1 MKKNL
6 IALIAG
12 AAALCMMTAGC
23 GSQSTETT
31 TASAAATQAAAA
43 ATTAAAAAAQEE
55 EQAWKKDDTSYLSG
69 ITASDYVELPD
80 DYKHQSVEV
89 AKPDDPTDEEVEQRI
104 QAVLQ
109 SNGALEEVDRKVE
122 EGDTVNIDY
131 VGKIDGEEFA
141 GGSGSYDLLIGSG
154 AFIEGFED
162 GLIGAKKGET
172 LDLNLKFPD
181 DYPSED
187 VAGKDVVFTVTVNKI
202 SEYALSDDFVKSLNL
217 TNDFGQAVTDVD
229 TFREYI
235 RSNMIEENEGT
246 YTWLIKHEID
256 NNLLETVTFKQD
268 IPASMLESYYF
279 QYQNYLSNAASSNYM
294 DLATFMQKQ
303 YGATADNY
311 DTMIR
316 DFAKQG
322 AQLGLIYQAIADE
335 RELNP
340 TEEEIRTAIAEY
352 VKTDTT
358 GATADDLDRYIQE
371 YIRDELLSNR
381 VRNWLYEHCEVSEPE
396 KSEGDTADTAE
407 AAEEKED
414 DTSDTSDT
422 SEKTEEDSADTSASS
437 STEEESSAAGT
448 TEDSAAAHEN

>member
-31 TASAAATQAAAA
+31 TASAAATEAAAA

-55 EQAWKKDDTSYLSG
+55 EQAWKKDDASYLSG

-89 AKPDDPTDEEVEQRI
+89 AKPDDPTDEQVEQRI

-162 GLIGAKKGET
+162 GLIGAKKDET

-181 DYPSED
+181 DYPAED

-294 DLATFMQKQ
+294 DLPTFMQKQ

-358 GATADDLDRYIQE
+358 GATVEDLDRYIQE
-371 YIRDELLSNR
+371 YIRDELLSSR
-381 VRNWLYEHCEVSEPE
+381 VRNWLYEHCDVSEPE
-396 KSEGDTADTAE
+396 KGEGDTSDTAE

-414 DTSDTSDT
+414 DTSDTS
-422 SEKTEEDSADTSASS
+422 EKAEEDSADTSGTS

>member
-31 TASAAATQAAAA
+31 TASAAATEAAAA

-181 DYPSED
+181 DYPAED

-303 YGATADNY
+303 YGATHRGGDPHCN
-311 DTMIR
+311 R
-316 DFAKQG
+316 RVCQ
-322 AQLGLIYQAIADE
+322 
-335 RELNP
+335 
-340 TEEEIRTAIAEY
+340 
-352 VKTDTT
+352 
-358 GATADDLDRYIQE
+358 DRYH
-371 YIRDELLSNR
+371 RSN
-381 VRNWLYEHCEVSEPE
+381 
-396 KSEGDTADTAE
+396 G
-407 AAEEKED
+407 
-414 DTSDTSDT
+414 
-422 SEKTEEDSADTSASS
+422 
-437 STEEESSAAGT
+437 G
-448 TEDSAAAHEN
+448 

>member
-31 TASAAATQAAAA
+31 TASAAATEAAAA

-181 DYPSED
+181 DYPAED

-279 QYQNYLSNAASSNYM
+279 QYQNYLSNAAASNYM

-371 YIRDELLSNR
+371 YIRDELLSSR

-396 KSEGDTADTAE
+396 KGNGDTSDTAE
-407 AAEEKED
+407 AAEEKKD
-414 DTSDTSDT
+414 DTSDT
-422 SEKTEEDSADTSASS
+422 SEKAEEDSSDTSSSS
-437 STEEESSAAGT
+437 STEEESSSAGT

>member
-414 DTSDTSDT
+414 DTSDTS
-422 SEKTEEDSADTSASS
+422 EKTEEDSADTSASS

>member
-31 TASAAATQAAAA
+31 TASAAATEAAAA

-172 LDLNLKFPD
+172 LNLNLKFPD
-181 DYPSED
+181 DYPAED

-246 YTWLIKHEID
+246 YIWLIKHEID

-371 YIRDELLSNR
+371 YIRDELLSSR

-396 KSEGDTADTAE
+396 KGNGDTSDTAE
-407 AAEEKED
+407 AVEEKKD
-414 DTSDTSDT
+414 DTSDT
-422 SEKTEEDSADTSASS
+422 SEKAEEDSSDTSSSS

>member
-31 TASAAATQAAAA
+31 TASAAATEAAAA

-172 LDLNLKFPD
+172 LNLNLKFPD
-181 DYPSED
+181 DYPAED

-279 QYQNYLSNAASSNYM
+279 QYQNYLSNAASSNDM

-371 YIRDELLSNR
+371 YIRDELLSSR

-396 KSEGDTADTAE
+396 KGNGDTSDTAE
-407 AAEEKED
+407 AAEEKKD
-414 DTSDTSDT
+414 DTSDT
-422 SEKTEEDSADTSASS
+422 SEKAEEDSSDTSSSS

>member
-31 TASAAATQAAAA
+31 TASAAATEAAAA

-181 DYPSED
+181 DYPAED

-246 YTWLIKHEID
+246 YTRLIKHEID

-371 YIRDELLSNR
+371 YIRDELLSSR

-396 KSEGDTADTAE
+396 KGNGDTSDTAE
-407 AAEEKED
+407 AAEEKKD
-414 DTSDTSDT
+414 DTSDT
-422 SEKTEEDSADTSASS
+422 SEKAEEDSSDTSSSS
-437 STEEESSAAGT
+437 STEEESSSAGT

>member
-31 TASAAATQAAAA
+31 TASAAATEAAAA

-181 DYPSED
+181 DYPAED

-371 YIRDELLSNR
+371 YIRDELLSSR

-396 KSEGDTADTAE
+396 KGNGDTSDTAE
-407 AAEEKED
+407 AAEEKKD
-414 DTSDTSDT
+414 DTSDT
-422 SEKTEEDSADTSASS
+422 SEKAEEDSSDTSSSS
-437 STEEESSAAGT
+437 STEEESSSAGT

>member
-31 TASAAATQAAAA
+31 TASAAATEAAAA

-69 ITASDYVELPD
+69 ITASDYVELPE

-131 VGKIDGEEFA
+131 VGKIDGKEFT

-181 DYPSED
+181 DYPAED

-256 NNLLETVTFKQD
+256 NNLLDTVTFKQD

-371 YIRDELLSNR
+371 YIRDELLSSR

-396 KSEGDTADTAE
+396 KGNGDTSDTAE
-407 AAEEKED
+407 AAEEKKD
-414 DTSDTSDT
+414 DTSDT
-422 SEKTEEDSADTSASS
+422 SEKAEEDSSDTSATS

>member
-31 TASAAATQAAAA
+31 TASAAATEAAAA

-181 DYPSED
+181 DYPAED

-371 YIRDELLSNR
+371 YIRDELLSSR

-396 KSEGDTADTAE
+396 KGNGDTSDTAE
-407 AAEEKED
+407 AVEEKKD
-414 DTSDTSDT
+414 DTSDT
-422 SEKTEEDSADTSASS
+422 SEKAEEDSSDTSSSS
-437 STEEESSAAGT
+437 STEEESSSAGT

>member
-31 TASAAATQAAAA
+31 TATAAATQAAAA

-414 DTSDTSDT
+414 DISDT

>member
-31 TASAAATQAAAA
+31 TASAAATEAAAA

-181 DYPSED
+181 DYPAED

-371 YIRDELLSNR
+371 YIRDELLSSR

-396 KSEGDTADTAE
+396 KGNGDTSDTAE
-407 AAEEKED
+407 AVEEKKD
-414 DTSDTSDT
+414 DTSDT
-422 SEKTEEDSADTSASS
+422 SEKAEEDSSDTSSSS

>member
-31 TASAAATQAAAA
+31 TASAAATEAAAA

-181 DYPSED
+181 DYPAED

-371 YIRDELLSNR
+371 YIRDELLSSR

-396 KSEGDTADTAE
+396 KGNGDTSDTAE
-407 AAEEKED
+407 AAEEKKD
-414 DTSDTSDT
+414 DTSDT
-422 SEKTEEDSADTSASS
+422 SEKAEEDSSDASAAS

>member
-31 TASAAATQAAAA
+31 TASAAATEAAAA

-172 LDLNLKFPD
+172 LNLNLKFPD
-181 DYPSED
+181 DYPAED

-371 YIRDELLSNR
+371 YIRDELLSSR

-396 KSEGDTADTAE
+396 KGNGDTSDTAE
-407 AAEEKED
+407 AVEEKKD
-414 DTSDTSDT
+414 DTSDT
-422 SEKTEEDSADTSASS
+422 SEKAEEDSSDTSSSS

>member
-31 TASAAATQAAAA
+31 TASAAATEAAAA

-181 DYPSED
+181 DYPAED

-279 QYQNYLSNAASSNYM
+279 QYQNYLSNAAASNYM

-371 YIRDELLSNR
+371 YIRDELLSSR

-396 KSEGDTADTAE
+396 KGNGDTSDTAE
-407 AAEEKED
+407 AAEEKKD
-414 DTSDTSDT
+414 DTSDT
-422 SEKTEEDSADTSASS
+422 SEKAEEDSSDTSSSS

>member
-31 TASAAATQAAAA
+31 TASAAATEAAAA

-69 ITASDYVELPD
+69 ITASDYVELPE

-131 VGKIDGEEFA
+131 VGKIDGEEFT

-181 DYPSED
+181 DYPAED

-256 NNLLETVTFKQD
+256 NNLLDTVTFKQD

-371 YIRDELLSNR
+371 YIRDELLSSR

-396 KSEGDTADTAE
+396 KGNGDTSDTAE
-407 AAEEKED
+407 AAEEKKD
-414 DTSDTSDT
+414 DTSDT
-422 SEKTEEDSADTSASS
+422 SEKAEEDSSDTSATS

>member
-31 TASAAATQAAAA
+31 TASAAATEAAAA

-172 LDLNLKFPD
+172 LNLNLKFPD
-181 DYPSED
+181 DYPAED

-246 YTWLIKHEID
+246 YIWLIKHEID

-371 YIRDELLSNR
+371 YIRDELLSSR

-396 KSEGDTADTAE
+396 KGNGDTSDTAE
-407 AAEEKED
+407 AAEEKKD
-414 DTSDTSDT
+414 DTSDT
-422 SEKTEEDSADTSASS
+422 SEKAEEDSSDTSSSS

>member
-31 TASAAATQAAAA
+31 TASAAATEAAAA

-55 EQAWKKDDTSYLSG
+55 EQAWKKDDSSYLSG

-89 AKPDDPTDEEVEQRI
+89 AKPDDPTDEQVEQRI

-181 DYPSED
+181 DYPAED

-371 YIRDELLSNR
+371 YIRDELLSSR

-396 KSEGDTADTAE
+396 KGNGDTSDTAE
-407 AAEEKED
+407 AAEEKKD
-414 DTSDTSDT
+414 DTSDT
-422 SEKTEEDSADTSASS
+422 SEKAEEDSSDTSSSS

>member
-31 TASAAATQAAAA
+31 TASAAATEAAAA

-69 ITASDYVELPD
+69 ITASDYVELPE

-181 DYPSED
+181 DYPAED

-371 YIRDELLSNR
+371 YIRDELLSSR

-396 KSEGDTADTAE
+396 KGNGDTSDTAE
-407 AAEEKED
+407 AAEEKKD
-414 DTSDTSDT
+414 DTSDT
-422 SEKTEEDSADTSASS
+422 SEKAEEDSSDTSSSS

>member
-31 TASAAATQAAAA
+31 TASAAATEAAAA
-43 ATTAAAAAAQEE
+43 ATTAAAAAQEE

-181 DYPSED
+181 DYPAED

-256 NNLLETVTFKQD
+256 NNLLETVPFKQD
-268 IPASMLESYYF
+268 IPATMLESYYF

-371 YIRDELLSNR
+371 YIRDELLSSR

-396 KSEGDTADTAE
+396 KGNGDTSDTAE
-407 AAEEKED
+407 AAEEKKD
-414 DTSDTSDT
+414 DTSDT
-422 SEKTEEDSADTSASS
+422 SEKAEEDSSDTSSSS

>member
-31 TASAAATQAAAA
+31 TASAAATEAAAA
-43 ATTAAAAAAQEE
+43 ATTAATAAQEE

-181 DYPSED
+181 DYPAED

-202 SEYALSDDFVKSLNL
+202 SEYALSDDFVKSMNL

-371 YIRDELLSNR
+371 YIRDELLSSR

-396 KSEGDTADTAE
+396 KGNGDTSDTAE
-407 AAEEKED
+407 AAEEKKD
-414 DTSDTSDT
+414 DTSDT
-422 SEKTEEDSADTSASS
+422 SEKAEEDSSDTSSSS

>member
-31 TASAAATQAAAA
+31 TASAAATEAAAA

-55 EQAWKKDDTSYLSG
+55 EQAWKKDDASYLSG

-89 AKPDDPTDEEVEQRI
+89 AKPDDPTDEQVEQRI

-162 GLIGAKKGET
+162 GLIGAKKDET

-181 DYPSED
+181 DYPAED

-371 YIRDELLSNR
+371 YIRDELLSSR

-396 KSEGDTADTAE
+396 KGNGDTSDTAE
-407 AAEEKED
+407 AAEEKKD
-414 DTSDTSDT
+414 DTSDT
-422 SEKTEEDSADTSASS
+422 SEKAEEDSSDTSSSS

>member
-31 TASAAATQAAAA
+31 TASAAATEAAAA
-43 ATTAAAAAAQEE
+43 ATTAATAAQEE

-181 DYPSED
+181 DYPAED

-371 YIRDELLSNR
+371 YIRDELLSSR

-396 KSEGDTADTAE
+396 KGNGDTSDTAE
-407 AAEEKED
+407 AAEEKKD
-414 DTSDTSDT
+414 DTSDT
-422 SEKTEEDSADTSASS
+422 SEKAEEDSSDTSSSS

>member
-31 TASAAATQAAAA
+31 TASAAATEAAAA

-181 DYPSED
+181 DYPAED

-246 YTWLIKHEID
+246 YIWLIKHEID

-371 YIRDELLSNR
+371 YIRDELLSSR

-396 KSEGDTADTAE
+396 KGNGDTSDTAE
-407 AAEEKED
+407 AAEEKKD
-414 DTSDTSDT
+414 DTSDT
-422 SEKTEEDSADTSASS
+422 SEKAEEDSSDTSSSS

>member
-31 TASAAATQAAAA
+31 TATAAATQAAAA

>member
-31 TASAAATQAAAA
+31 TASAAATEAAAA
-43 ATTAAAAAAQEE
+43 ATTAAAADAQEE

-181 DYPSED
+181 DYPAED

-371 YIRDELLSNR
+371 YIRDELLSSR

-396 KSEGDTADTAE
+396 KGNGDTSDTAE
-407 AAEEKED
+407 AAEEKKD
-414 DTSDTSDT
+414 DTSDT
-422 SEKTEEDSADTSASS
+422 SEKAEEDSSDTSSSS

>member
-31 TASAAATQAAAA
+31 TASAAATEAAAA

-181 DYPSED
+181 DYPAED

-371 YIRDELLSNR
+371 YIRDELLSSR

-396 KSEGDTADTAE
+396 KGNGDTSDTAE
-407 AAEEKED
+407 AAEEKKD
-414 DTSDTSDT
+414 DTSDT
-422 SEKTEEDSADTSASS
+422 SEKAEEDSADTSGTS

>member
-31 TASAAATQAAAA
+31 TATAAATQAAAA
-43 ATTAAAAAAQEE
+43 ATTAAAAAAQE

-371 YIRDELLSNR
+371 YIRDELLSSR

>member
-31 TASAAATQAAAA
+31 TASAAATEAAAA

-181 DYPSED
+181 DYPAED

-371 YIRDELLSNR
+371 YIRDELLSSR

-396 KSEGDTADTAE
+396 KGNGDTSDTAE
-407 AAEEKED
+407 AAEEKKD
-414 DTSDTSDT
+414 DTSDT
-422 SEKTEEDSADTSASS
+422 SEKAEEDSSDTSSSS

>member
-31 TASAAATQAAAA
+31 TASAAATEAAAA

-55 EQAWKKDDTSYLSG
+55 EQAWKKDDASYLSG

-89 AKPDDPTDEEVEQRI
+89 AKPDDPTDEQVEQRI

-162 GLIGAKKGET
+162 GLIGAKKDET

-181 DYPSED
+181 DYPAED

-371 YIRDELLSNR
+371 YIRDELLSSR

-396 KSEGDTADTAE
+396 KGNGDTSDTAE
-407 AAEEKED
+407 ATEEKKD
-414 DTSDTSDT
+414 DTSDT
-422 SEKTEEDSADTSASS
+422 SEKAEEDSSDTSSSS

>member
-31 TASAAATQAAAA
+31 TASAAATEAAAA

-55 EQAWKKDDTSYLSG
+55 EQEWKKDDTSYLSG

-181 DYPSED
+181 DYPAED

-371 YIRDELLSNR
+371 YIRDELLSSR

-396 KSEGDTADTAE
+396 KGNGDTSDTAE
-407 AAEEKED
+407 AAEEKKD
-414 DTSDTSDT
+414 DTSDT
-422 SEKTEEDSADTSASS
+422 SEKAEEDSSDTSSSS

>member
-31 TASAAATQAAAA
+31 TASAAATEAAAA
-43 ATTAAAAAAQEE
+43 ATTAAAAAQEE

-181 DYPSED
+181 DYPAED

-371 YIRDELLSNR
+371 YIRDELLSSR

-396 KSEGDTADTAE
+396 KGNGDTSDTAE
-407 AAEEKED
+407 AAEEKKD
-414 DTSDTSDT
+414 DTSDT
-422 SEKTEEDSADTSASS
+422 SEKAEEDSSDTSATS

>member
-31 TASAAATQAAAA
+31 TASAAATEAAAA
-43 ATTAAAAAAQEE
+43 ATTAAAAAQEE

-181 DYPSED
+181 DYPAED

-371 YIRDELLSNR
+371 YIRDELLSSR

-396 KSEGDTADTAE
+396 KGNGDTSDTAE
-407 AAEEKED
+407 AAEEKKD
-414 DTSDTSDT
+414 DTSDT
-422 SEKTEEDSADTSASS
+422 SEKAEEDSSDTSSSS

>member
-12 AAALCMMTAGC
+12 VAALCMMTAGC

-31 TASAAATQAAAA
+31 TASAAATEAAAA
-43 ATTAAAAAAQEE
+43 ATTAAAAAQEE
-55 EQAWKKDDTSYLSG
+55 EQAWKKDDASYLSG

-89 AKPDDPTDEEVEQRI
+89 AKPDDPTDEQVEQRI

-181 DYPSED
+181 DYPAED

-371 YIRDELLSNR
+371 YIRDELLSSR

-396 KSEGDTADTAE
+396 KGNGDTSDTAE
-407 AAEEKED
+407 ATEEKKD
-414 DTSDTSDT
+414 DTSDT
-422 SEKTEEDSADTSASS
+422 SEKAEEDSSDTSSSS

>member
-31 TASAAATQAAAA
+31 TASAAATEAAAA

-172 LDLNLKFPD
+172 LNLNLKFPD
-181 DYPSED
+181 DYPAED

-235 RSNMIEENEGT
+235 RSNMIEANEGT

-371 YIRDELLSNR
+371 YIRDELLSSR

-396 KSEGDTADTAE
+396 KGNGDTSDTAE
-407 AAEEKED
+407 AAEEKKD
-414 DTSDTSDT
+414 DTSDT
-422 SEKTEEDSADTSASS
+422 SEKAEEDSSDTSSSS

>member
-31 TASAAATQAAAA
+31 TASAAATEAAAA

-181 DYPSED
+181 DYPAED

-279 QYQNYLSNAASSNYM
+279 QYQNYRSNAASSNYM

-371 YIRDELLSNR
+371 YIRDELLSSR

-396 KSEGDTADTAE
+396 KGNGDTSDTAE
-407 AAEEKED
+407 AAEEKKD
-414 DTSDTSDT
+414 DTSDT
-422 SEKTEEDSADTSASS
+422 SEKAEEDSSDTSSSS

>member
-31 TASAAATQAAAA
+31 TASAAATEAAAA
-43 ATTAAAAAAQEE
+43 ATTAAAAAQEE

-181 DYPSED
+181 DYPAED

-294 DLATFMQKQ
+294 DLPTFMQKQ

-371 YIRDELLSNR
+371 YIRDELLSSR

-396 KSEGDTADTAE
+396 NGNGDTSDTAE
-407 AAEEKED
+407 AAEEKKD
-414 DTSDTSDT
+414 DTSDT
-422 SEKTEEDSADTSASS
+422 SEKAEEDSADTSGTS

>member
-31 TASAAATQAAAA
+31 TASAAATEAAAA

-89 AKPDDPTDEEVEQRI
+89 AKPDDPTDEQVEQRI

-181 DYPSED
+181 DYPAED

-371 YIRDELLSNR
+371 YIRDELLSSR

-396 KSEGDTADTAE
+396 KGNGDTSDTAE
-407 AAEEKED
+407 AAEEKKD
-414 DTSDTSDT
+414 DTSDT
-422 SEKTEEDSADTSASS
+422 SEKAEEDSSDTSSSS

>member
-31 TASAAATQAAAA
+31 TATAAATQAAAA

-414 DTSDTSDT
+414 DTSDTS
-422 SEKTEEDSADTSASS
+422 EKTEEDSADTSASS

>member
-23 GSQSTETT
+23 GSKSTETT
-31 TASAAATQAAAA
+31 TASAAATEAAAA

-414 DTSDTSDT
+414 DTSDTS
-422 SEKTEEDSADTSASS
+422 EKTEEDSADTSASS